1 MENIRKTSN
10 PHLNIILNHEKL
22 ILDEIFRLKIK
33 LKKDK
38 LKLLDIGG
46 GRGWG
51 KILYQRNDIDYYAL
65 DLNTKR
71 NNEKNITF
79 IQGDITDQNLKLDH
93 TFDIIF
99 TKDTFEHILNPWDST
114 KNIITYLI
122 DKGLFIFMA
131 PFSWR
136 YHASPYDTYRY
147 THTGVQYLFER
158 LGKIKKKLSGYV
170 IFTPN
175 KGFWKN
181 MKDATLDNKNFKECQ
196 EVLYI
201 GIKDES
207 YTFNINSLDSD
218 MSINHDE

>member
-1 MENIRKTSN
+1 M
-10 PHLNIILNHEKL
+10 
-22 ILDEIFRLKIK
+22 
-33 LKKDK
+33 
-38 LKLLDIGG
+38 LDIGG

-71 NNEKNITF
+71 NNEKNITY

-114 KNIITYLI
+114 KNIITYLNNT
-122 DKGLFIFMA
+122 GLFIFIA
-131 PFSWR
+131 PFCWR

-170 IFTPN
+170 IFPPN
-175 KGFWKN
+175 KGRWKN
-181 MKDATLDNKNFKECQ
+181 KKDVTLENKPFKECQ

-201 GIKDES
+201 GIKDEL
-207 YTFNINSLDSD
+207 YRFNINSLDSD
-218 MSINHDE
+218 MTMNHDK